1 MAEPAAVPSA
11 PGGILE
17 GDRAGGHQSKGQ
29 GWVGYR
35 ATNAERGA
43 LKKWWPLAAL
53 VVLATLLRLCTLD
66 LQSFW
71 YDEAY
76 VPVHTLHPSLV
87 ATLRSVEHR
96 ENTPPLWYALTW
108 AWSRIFGTGMLALRL
123 PSALAGIATVPA
135 AWGIGQQLSGR
146 RAAIATAAL
155 VATNPLFVWYSQEAR
170 AYGLFVFMAALA
182 MWCWLRADADPT
194 PGRLTAFAVSGAG
207 ALATHYF
214 AVFLLAPMCLWLLRP
229 RRSAPAA
236 SSGARSTDP
245 RSTSPATARRA
256 GPRSAPPRGAF
267 AAVGAIVLVGAA
279 LVPLALAQGG
289 HGTQWIGEWAL
300 ASRLEAIPQYYL
312 TGYSGAP
319 LGHGLELLVALEIL
333 AAVGYGL
340 WRMLTPRESEGAL
353 LALGVAACGVLTPV
367 AMAFGGADYLA
378 PRNVVAAMI
387 PLTAG
392 IAVIAVALRTGRTG
406 IALVGLIAVTF
417 AALTIDVDLSPR
429 LQRGDWRGLA
439 RVIGSERPTG
449 ARAITAVELGAAPLE
464 YYLPPL
470 RNLRQGATV
479 RVSEIDETGY
489 APLRPGAGEP
499 PAPGFHLVQHGNVH
513 GMILYR
519 FISPTPRAVGEAQ
532 LRGHVIAEG
541 HPEVLV
547 R

>member
-1 MAEPAAVPSA
+1 M
-11 PGGILE
+11 
-17 GDRAGGHQSKGQ
+17 Q
-29 GWVGYR
+29 
-35 ATNAERGA
+35 
-43 LKKWWPLAAL
+43 WWPLAAL
-53 VVLATLLRLCTLD
+53 LVLAALLRLATLD

-96 ENTPPLWYALTW
+96 ENTPPLWYVLIW

-123 PSALAGIATVPA
+123 PSALAGIATVA
-135 AWGIGQQLSGR
+135 VAWGIGQELAGR

-182 MWCWLRADADPT
+182 MWCWLRAEADPDRV
-194 PGRLTAFAVSGAG
+194 PPARLTAFAASGAA

-214 AVFLLAPMCLWLLRP
+214 AVFLLAPMCLWLLR
-229 RRSAPAA
+229 RRERWRVTLPAVA
-236 SSGARSTDP
+236 
-245 RSTSPATARRA
+245 
-256 GPRSAPPRGAF
+256 
-267 AAVGAIVLVGAA
+267 AIVLVGAA

-289 HGTQWIGEWAL
+289 HGTQWIGAWAL
-300 ASRLEAIPQYYL
+300 ASRLETIPQYYL

-319 LGHGLELLVALEIL
+319 LGHGIELLVALEIL

-340 WRMLTPRESEGAL
+340 WRMLTPRESEAAL
-353 LALGVAACGVLTPV
+353 LALGVAACGVLIPV
-367 AMAFGGADYLA
+367 AMALAGADYLA

-392 IAVIAVALRTGRTG
+392 IATIAAAGRNGDASRRRVSPGFGRTGRTG
-406 IALVGLIAVTF
+406 LALVGLIAVTF

-439 RVIGSERPTG
+439 RAIGSERPPTG
-449 ARAITAVELGAAPLE
+449 ARAITTVELGAAPLE

-499 PAPGFHLVQHGNVH
+499 PAPGFHLVRHSNVH

-519 FISPTPRAVGEAQ
+519 FRSPTPRTVGEAQ
-532 LRGHVIAEG
+532 LREHAIAEG

>member
-1 MAEPAAVPSA
+1 MV
-11 PGGILE
+11 
-17 GDRAGGHQSKGQ
+17 R
-29 GWVGYR
+29 
-35 ATNAERGA
+35 
-43 LKKWWPLAAL
+43 KWWPLAAL
-53 VVLATLLRLCTLD
+53 VVLAALLRLCTLD

-96 ENTPPLWYALTW
+96 ENTPPLWYVLIW
-108 AWSRIFGTGMLALRL
+108 AWSRIFGTGMIALRL
-123 PSALAGIATVPA
+123 PSALAGIATVPVG
-135 AWGIGQQLSGR
+135 WGIGRQLAGR

-170 AYGLFVFMAALA
+170 AYGLFVFLAALA

-194 PGRLTAFAVSGAG
+194 PGRLTAFAASGAA

-229 RRSAPAA
+229 RR
-236 SSGARSTDP
+236 GAHTAGPGALSTDP
-245 RSTSPATARRA
+245 QSIPPKDAQLSGAA
-256 GPRSAPPRGAF
+256 RSAGAARSVPPRGAL
-267 AAVGAIVLVGAA
+267 AAVGAIVLVGAV

-300 ASRLEAIPQYYL
+300 ASRLETIPQYYL

-353 LALGVAACGVLTPV
+353 LALGVAACGVLIPV
-367 AMAFGGADYLA
+367 AMAFAGADYLA
-378 PRNVVAAMI
+378 PRNVVAAMV

-392 IAVIAVALRTGRTG
+392 VATIAAARRTGRTG
-406 IALVGLIAVTF
+406 LALVGLIAVTF

-439 RVIGSERPTG
+439 KVVGRERPAAG
-449 ARAITAVELGAAPLE
+449 ARAITTVELGAAPLE

-470 RNLRQGATV
+470 SDLRRGAVV

-499 PAPGFHLVQHGNVH
+499 PAAGFHLVQHGDVN

-519 FISPTPRAVGEAQ
+519 FRSATPRLVSEAA
-532 LRGHVIAEG
+532 LREHMIAEG
-541 HPEVLV
+541 HPEVLSSESPPPAV
-547 R
+547 SSLEAG

>member
-1 MAEPAAVPSA
+1 MA
-11 PGGILE
+11 
-17 GDRAGGHQSKGQ
+17 RQ
-29 GWVGYR
+29 
-35 ATNAERGA
+35 
-43 LKKWWPLAAL
+43 WWPLAAL
-53 VVLATLLRLCTLD
+53 VVLAALLRLSTLD

-96 ENTPPLWYALTW
+96 ENTPPLWYLLIW
-108 AWSRIFGTGMLALRL
+108 GWSRIFGTGMIALRL
-123 PSALAGIATVPA
+123 PSALAGIATVPV
-135 AWGIGQQLSGR
+135 AWGIGQELAGR
-146 RAAIATAAL
+146 RAANATAAL
-155 VATNPLFVWYSQEAR
+155 VATNPLLVWYSQEAR

-182 MWCWLRADADPT
+182 MWCWLRADAKPT
-194 PGRLTAFAVSGAG
+194 PGRLAAFAASGAA

-229 RRSAPAA
+229 RRVRGPSAQAT
-236 SSGARSTDP
+236 GVHRS
-245 RSTSPATARRA
+245 
-256 GPRSAPPRGAF
+256 PPPIGAF
-267 AAVGAIVLVGAA
+267 WAVAAIALVGAA

-289 HGTQWIGEWAL
+289 HGTQWIGAWAL
-300 ASRLEAIPQYYL
+300 ASRLETIPQYYL
-312 TGYSGAP
+312 TGYSGSP

-333 AAVGYGL
+333 VAIGYGL
-340 WRMLTPRESEGAL
+340 WRILTPRESESAL
-353 LALGVAACGVLTPV
+353 LALGVAACGVLIPV
-367 AMAFGGADYLA
+367 AMAFAGADYLA

-392 IAVIAVALRTGRTG
+392 VATIAAARRTDRVGL
-406 IALVGLIAVTF
+406 ALVGLIAVTF

-439 RVIGSERPTG
+439 RAIGGEHPTG
-449 ARAITAVELGAAPLE
+449 ARAITTVELGAAPLE

-470 RNLRQGATV
+470 RNVRQGATV

-489 APLRPGAGEP
+489 APLRAGAGEP
-499 PAPGFHLVQHGNVH
+499 PAAGFHLVQRGNVH
-513 GMILYR
+513 GMVLYR
-519 FISPTPRAVGEAQ
+519 FVSPTPRTVGETQ
-532 LRGHVIAEG
+532 LREHVIAEG

>member
-1 MAEPAAVPSA
+1 MAEPAAVSGA
-11 PGGILE
+11 PGGKLD
-17 GDRAGGHQSKGQ
+17 GDPHKGGQ
-29 GWVGYR
+29 GWV
-35 ATNAERGA
+35 AHRGEGAWREA
-43 LKKWWPLAAL
+43 LTKWWPLAAL
-53 VVLATLLRLCTLD
+53 VVLAALLRLTTLD

-96 ENTPPLWYALTW
+96 ENTPPLWYVLIW
-108 AWSRIFGTGMLALRL
+108 GWSRIFGTGMLALRL

-135 AWGIGQQLSGR
+135 AWGIGQQLAGR

-155 VATNPLFVWYSQEAR
+155 VASSSLLVWYSQEAR

-194 PGRLTAFAVSGAG
+194 PGRLTAFAASGAA

-229 RRSAPAA
+229 RRAAVLSAPRSMRPGTAP
-236 SSGARSTDP
+236 SVGPWSGPS
-245 RSTSPATARRA
+245 
-256 GPRSAPPRGAF
+256 RGAL
-267 AAVGAIVLVGAA
+267 AAVAAIVAVGAA
-279 LVPLALAQGG
+279 LVPLALVQGG
-289 HGTQWIGEWAL
+289 HGTQWIGAWAL
-300 ASRLEAIPQYYL
+300 AGRLETIPQYYL

-340 WRMLTPRESEGAL
+340 WRAPTPRESDSAL
-353 LALGVAACGVLTPV
+353 LALGVAACGVLIPV
-367 AMAFGGADYLA
+367 AMAFAGADYLA
-378 PRNVVAAMI
+378 PRNLVAAMI

-392 IAVIAVALRTGRTG
+392 IATIAAARRTGGTG
-406 IALVGLIAVTF
+406 LALVGLIAVTF
-417 AALTIDVDLSPR
+417 AALSIDVDLSPR

-439 RVIGSERPTG
+439 RLIGSEHATG
-449 ARAITAVELGAAPLE
+449 ARAITTVELGAAPLE

-489 APLRPGAGEP
+489 APLRPGAGES
-499 PAPGFHLVQHGNVH
+499 PAPGFHLVQYRNVN

-519 FISPTPRAVGEAQ
+519 FRSATPRTVGEAQ
-532 LRGHVIAEG
+532 LREHVIAEG